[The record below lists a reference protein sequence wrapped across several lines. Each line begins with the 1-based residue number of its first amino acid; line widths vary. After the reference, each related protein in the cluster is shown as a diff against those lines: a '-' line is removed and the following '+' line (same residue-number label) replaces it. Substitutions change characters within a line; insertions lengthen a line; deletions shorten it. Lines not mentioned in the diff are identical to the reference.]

1 MKRTYVAYHG
11 HTEFTFESEHRA
23 GSAAN
28 MEDAKRAARSRFG
41 KPARGYEHIIDG
53 IHLREKVRKK
63 KTDEKP
69 IAYIRKDLTLTEEE
83 KAMVSD
89 AIAAGKIT
97 CVGTHLYGTLCVLSI
112 KDAHGW
118 SGRDL
123 DRAILDE
130 FFYKRKV

>member
-1 MKRTYVAYHG
+1 MKRTYIAYHG

-28 MEDAKRAARSRFG
+28 MEDARRAARSRFG
-41 KPARGYEHIIDG
+41 KPAKGYEHKIDG
-53 IHLREKVRKK
+53 IHLREKVRENKS
-63 KTDEKP
+63 DENP
-69 IAYIRKDLTLTEEE
+69 IACISKDLTLTEEE

-89 AIAAGKIT
+89 AISAGKIT
-97 CVGTHLYGTLCVLSI
+97 CVGTRLYGTLCVLSI

-130 FFYKRKV
+130 FFFGRKL